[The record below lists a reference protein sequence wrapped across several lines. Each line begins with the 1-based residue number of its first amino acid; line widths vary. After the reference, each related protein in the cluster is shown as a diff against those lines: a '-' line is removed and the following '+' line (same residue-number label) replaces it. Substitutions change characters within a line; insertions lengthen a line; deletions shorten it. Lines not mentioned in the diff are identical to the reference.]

1 MLWQSGAM
9 DTAPQKPSHDRQQNA
24 PRVPAPDS
32 GAAPATVV
40 DPWAI
45 SGNQVFRLAHRAS
58 DAVNSVR
65 VRLAKGWKFEPQ
77 TIAYQGYGSTTCVRI
92 LGRVL
97 LTKKPQPGSRAEHAA
112 QNGTQNVR
120 GWRAFTSVPVQFTE
134 VTITIGDVVTR
145 VQADR
150 GGLIDT
156 EVAVRLEPGVHTAVL
171 QAEGTEPAEALVRVI
186 APDVK
191 FGIVSD
197 IDDTVMVTALPRPFL
212 ALWNTFVLSERARM
226 ATPGMAVLL
235 DRLTI
240 EHPDAPVIYLSTGPW
255 NAAPTLARFL
265 NRNMYPAGALLLT
278 DWGLTQDRWF
288 RSGQDHKHRNLERLS
303 REFPDMRWLLIGDNG
318 QHDEAIYSG
327 FAAQHPDKV
336 AAIAIRQLSISE
348 SVFAGGH
355 SEDGDHTASN
365 VPWIYSPDGA
375 GMAKQLAALDL
386 L

>member
-1 MLWQSGAM
+1 M
-9 DTAPQKPSHDRQQNA
+9 DRAPQNA
-24 PRVPAPDS
+24 PQNTPHPAPLS
-32 GAAPATVV
+32 G
-40 DPWAI
+40 
-45 SGNQVFRLAHRAS
+45 SQLFRLVHRIS
-58 DAVNSVR
+58 DVVHGVR
-65 VRLAKGWKFEPQ
+65 IRLAGRWNFGPQ
-77 TIAYQGYGSTTCVRI
+77 TIAYQGYGSTDWVRV

-97 LTKKPQPGSRAEHAA
+97 LTGKTAPGSRADHAA
-112 QNGTQNVR
+112 RNGTQNVR
-120 GWRAFTSVPVQFTE
+120 GWRAFTSVPVQFIE
-134 VTITIGDVVTR
+134 VEITIGGVTTS

-156 EVAVRLEPGVHTAVL
+156 VVEVQLSPGWHTAVL
-171 QAEGTEPAEALVRVI
+171 RADGTEPVETLIQVI
-186 APDVK
+186 DPDAK

-212 ALWNTFVLSERARM
+212 ALWNTFVLNERARM

-265 NRNMYPAGALLLT
+265 SRNMYPSGALLLT

-288 RSGQDHKHRNLERLS
+288 RSGREHKHRNLERLAK
-303 REFPDMRWLLIGDNG
+303 EFPDMRWLLIGDNG
-318 QHDEAIYSG
+318 QHDEQIYSD
-327 FAAQHPDKV
+327 FAQENADKV
-336 AAIAIRQLSISE
+336 AAIAIRQLSVSE

-355 SEDGDHTASN
+355 SEGGDHTASM

-375 GMAKQLAALDL
+375 GMAKQLKSLDL

>member
-1 MLWQSGAM
+1 M
-9 DTAPQKPSHDRQQNA
+9 DRAPQNA
-24 PRVPAPDS
+24 PQNTPHPAPLS
-32 GAAPATVV
+32 GT
-40 DPWAI
+40 
-45 SGNQVFRLAHRAS
+45 QLFRLAHRIS
-58 DAVNSVR
+58 NVVNGVR
-65 VRLAKGWKFEPQ
+65 IRLAKRWNFMSQ
-77 TIAYQGYGSTTCVRI
+77 TIAYQGYGSTGWVRV

-97 LTKKPQPGSRAEHAA
+97 LTRKPAPGSRAEHAA
-112 QNGTQNVR
+112 RNGTQNVR
-120 GWRAFTSVPVQFTE
+120 GWRAFTSVPVQYTE
-134 VTITIGDVVTR
+134 VEITIGGVTTR
-145 VQADR
+145 VKADR

-156 EVAVRLEPGVHTAVL
+156 VVDVKLSPGWHTAVL
-171 QAEGTEPAEALVRVI
+171 RAEGTEPVETLIQVI
-186 APDVK
+186 GADAK

-235 DRLTI
+235 DRLTL

-265 NRNMYPAGALLLT
+265 NRNMYPSGALLLT

-288 RSGQDHKHRNLERLS
+288 RSGQEHKHRNLERLAK
-303 REFPDMRWLLIGDNG
+303 EFPDVRWLLIGDNG
-318 QHDEAIYSG
+318 QHDEQIYSG
-327 FAAQHPDKV
+327 FARENAYKV
-336 AAIAIRQLSISE
+336 AAIAIRQLSVSE

-355 SEDGDHTASN
+355 SEDGDHTTSV

-375 GMAKQLAALDL
+375 GMAKQLKVLDL

>member
-1 MLWQSGAM
+1 M
-9 DTAPQKPSHDRQQNA
+9 DRAPQNTPQNTPHSA
-24 PRVPAPDS
+24 PLS
-32 GAAPATVV
+32 GTQ
-40 DPWAI
+40 I
-45 SGNQVFRLAHRAS
+45 FRLAHRIS
-58 DAVNSVR
+58 DVVNGVR
-65 VRLAKGWKFEPQ
+65 IRLAKRWNFTPQ
-77 TIAYQGYGSTTCVRI
+77 TIAYQGYGSSGWVRV

-97 LTKKPQPGSRAEHAA
+97 LTTTPAPGSRAEHAA
-112 QNGTQNVR
+112 RNGTQNVR
-120 GWRAFTSVPVQFTE
+120 GWRAFTSVPMQFTTVE
-134 VTITIGDVVTR
+134 ITIGGVTAR

-156 EVAVRLEPGVHTAVL
+156 VVDVRLPPGWHTAVL
-171 QAEGTEPAEALVRVI
+171 RADGTEPVETLIRVI
-186 APDVK
+186 GADAK

-265 NRNMYPAGALLLT
+265 GRNMYPSGALLLT

-288 RSGQDHKHRNLERLS
+288 RSGQEHKHRNLDRLAK
-303 REFPDMRWLLIGDNG
+303 EFPDMRWLLIGDNG
-318 QHDEAIYSG
+318 QHDEQIYSG
-327 FAAQHPDKV
+327 FAQENADKV
-336 AAIAIRQLSISE
+336 AAIAIRQLSVSE

-355 SEDGDHTASN
+355 SEDGDHTTSA
-365 VPWIYSPDGA
+365 VPWIYSTDGA
-375 GMAKQLAALDL
+375 GMAKQLKVLDL